1 MSHESLSIIFCTHF
15 FGAHSKAQG
24 NLQFNQA
31 LHLEITCCTASTF
44 TVPVGKVWKIEGSM
58 AYNNIN
64 PTRITAINGNPMEA
78 YLTGYTYLNYGIL
91 PIPLPYWLPANTQVS
106 FNTGSGVGQK
116 GYVSIIEFNV
126 IP

>member
-1 MSHESLSIIFCTHF
+1 MKTLSFLF
-15 FGAHSKAQG
+15 FTFLLLNKIYSQG

-44 TVPVGKVWKIEGSM
+44 TVPVGKVWKIEGAM
-58 AYNNIN
+58 AYNNSY
-64 PTRITAINGNPMEA
+64 PTRITAVNGNPMEA

-91 PIPLPYWLPANTQVS
+91 PIPLPYWLPTNTQVS

>member
-1 MSHESLSIIFCTHF
+1 MKNLLLFSCLLFSLSF
-15 FGAHSKAQG
+15 KAQG
-24 NLQFNQA
+24 NLQFNQV
-31 LHLEITCCTASTF
+31 LNLEITCCTASAF

-58 AYNNIN
+58 AYSNNY

-91 PIPLPYWLPANTQVS
+91 PITLPYWLPANTQVS
-106 FNTGSGVGQK
+106 FNTGNTIGYK
-116 GYVSIIEFNV
+116 GYVSIIEFNI

>member
-1 MSHESLSIIFCTHF
+1 MKNLLLFSCLLISLNF
-15 FGAHSKAQG
+15 KAQG
-24 NLQFNQA
+24 NLQFNQV
-31 LHLEITCCTASTF
+31 LHLEITCCTALTF

-58 AYNNIN
+58 AYSNNY

-91 PIPLPYWLPANTQVS
+91 PITLPYWLPTNTQVS
-106 FNTGSGVGQK
+106 FNTGNTIGYK

>member
-1 MSHESLSIIFCTHF
+1 MKIYLVFFVFIF
-15 FGAHSKAQG
+15 FGAQSIAQG
-24 NLQFNQA
+24 NLQFNQV

-58 AYNNIN
+58 AYTNNY
-64 PTRITAINGNPMEA
+64 PTRISAINGNPMEA
-78 YLTGYTYLNYGIL
+78 YLTGYTYLNYGVL
-91 PIPLPYWLPANTQVS
+91 PIPLPYWLPTNTQVS
-106 FNTGSGVGQK
+106 FSTGNTIGYK

>member
-1 MSHESLSIIFCTHF
+1 MKIYLVLFAFIF
-15 FGAHSKAQG
+15 FGAQSIAQG
-24 NLQFNQA
+24 NLQFNQV

-58 AYNNIN
+58 AYTNNY

-78 YLTGYTYLNYGIL
+78 YLTGYTYLNYGVL
-91 PIPLPYWLPANTQVS
+91 PIPLPYWLPTNTQVS
-106 FNTGSGVGQK
+106 FSTGNTIGYK

>member
-1 MSHESLSIIFCTHF
+1 MKIYLVLFAFIF
-15 FGAHSKAQG
+15 FGAQSIAQG
-24 NLQFNQA
+24 NLQFNQV
-31 LHLEITCCTASTF
+31 LHLEITCCTASAF
-44 TVPVGKVWKIEGSM
+44 SVPVGKVWKIEGSM
-58 AYNNIN
+58 AYNNSY

-91 PIPLPYWLPANTQVS
+91 PITLPYWLPANTQVS
-106 FNTGSGVGQK
+106 FNTGNTIGYK

>member
-1 MSHESLSIIFCTHF
+1 MKIQLVFFAFIF
-15 FGAHSKAQG
+15 FGAQSNAQG
-24 NLQFNQA
+24 NLQFNQV

-58 AYNNIN
+58 AYTNNY
-64 PTRITAINGNPMEA
+64 PTRISAINGNPMEA

-91 PIPLPYWLPANTQVS
+91 PIPLPYWLPTNTQVS
-106 FNTGSGVGQK
+106 FSTGNTIGYK

>member
-1 MSHESLSIIFCTHF
+1 MKIYLVLFALIF
-15 FGAHSKAQG
+15 FGAQSKAQG
-24 NLQFNQA
+24 NLQFNQV

-58 AYNNIN
+58 AYTNNY
-64 PTRITAINGNPMEA
+64 PTRISAINGNPMEA
-78 YLTGYTYLNYGIL
+78 YLTGYTYLNYGVL
-91 PIPLPYWLPANTQVS
+91 PIPLPYWLPTNTQVS
-106 FNTGSGVGQK
+106 FSTGNTIGYK

>member
-1 MSHESLSIIFCTHF
+1 MKNLLLFSCLLISLSFN
-15 FGAHSKAQG
+15 AQG
-24 NLQFNQA
+24 NLQFNQV

-44 TVPVGKVWKIEGSM
+44 TVPVGKVWKIEGAM
-58 AYNNIN
+58 AYNNSY

-91 PIPLPYWLPANTQVS
+91 PIPLPYWLPTNTQVS
-106 FNTGSGVGQK
+106 FNTGSGLGQK

>member
-1 MSHESLSIIFCTHF
+1 MKIYLVLFAFIF
-15 FGAHSKAQG
+15 FGAQSIAQG
-24 NLQFNQA
+24 NLQFNQV

-58 AYNNIN
+58 AYTNNY
-64 PTRITAINGNPMEA
+64 PTRISAINGNPMEA
-78 YLTGYTYLNYGIL
+78 YLTGYTYLNYGVL
-91 PIPLPYWLPANTQVS
+91 PIPLPYWLPTNTQVS
-106 FNTGSGVGQK
+106 FSTGNTIGYK

>member
-1 MSHESLSIIFCTHF
+1 MKNLLLFSCLLFSFSF
-15 FGAHSKAQG
+15 KAQG
-24 NLQFNQA
+24 NLQFNQV
-31 LHLEITCCTASTF
+31 LNLEITCCTASAF

-58 AYNNIN
+58 AYSNNY

-91 PIPLPYWLPANTQVS
+91 PITLPYWLPMNTQVS
-106 FNTGSGVGQK
+106 FNTGNTIGYK
-116 GYVSIIEFNV
+116 GYVSIIEFNI

>member
-1 MSHESLSIIFCTHF
+1 MKNLLLFSCLLISLSF
-15 FGAHSKAQG
+15 KAQG
-24 NLQFNQA
+24 NLQFNQV

-44 TVPVGKVWKIEGSM
+44 TVPVGKVWKIEGAM
-58 AYNNIN
+58 AYNNSY

-91 PIPLPYWLPANTQVS
+91 PIPLPYWLPTNTQVS
-106 FNTGSGVGQK
+106 FNTGSGLGQK

>member
-1 MSHESLSIIFCTHF
+1 MKIYLVFFAFIF
-15 FGAHSKAQG
+15 FGAQSKAQG
-24 NLQFNQA
+24 NLQFNQV

-58 AYNNIN
+58 AYNNN
-64 PTRITAINGNPMEA
+64 YPTRITAINGNPMDA
-78 YLTGYTYLNYGIL
+78 YLTGYTYLNYGVL
-91 PIPLPYWLPANTQVS
+91 PIPLPYWLPTNTQVS
-106 FNTGSGVGQK
+106 FSTGNTIGYK

>member
-1 MSHESLSIIFCTHF
+1 MKIYLVLFAFIF
-15 FGAHSKAQG
+15 FGAQSIAQG
-24 NLQFNQA
+24 NLQFNQV

-58 AYNNIN
+58 AYTNNY
-64 PTRITAINGNPMEA
+64 PTRISAINGNPMEA

-91 PIPLPYWLPANTQVS
+91 PIPLPYWLPTNTQVS
-106 FNTGSGVGQK
+106 FSTGNTIGYK

>member
-1 MSHESLSIIFCTHF
+1 MKNLLLFSCLLISLSF
-15 FGAHSKAQG
+15 KAQG
-24 NLQFNQA
+24 NLQFNQV

-58 AYNNIN
+58 AYSNNY

-91 PIPLPYWLPANTQVS
+91 PITLPYWLPTNTQVS
-106 FNTGSGVGQK
+106 FNTGNTIGYK

>member
-1 MSHESLSIIFCTHF
+1 MKVYLLFFALIF

>member
-1 MSHESLSIIFCTHF
+1 MKIQLVFFAFIFF
-15 FGAHSKAQG
+15 AAQSKAQG
-24 NLQFNQA
+24 NLQFNQV
-31 LHLEITCCTASTF
+31 LNLEITYNSALTYTIPA
-44 TVPVGKVWKIEGSM
+44 GKVWKIEGSM
-58 AYNNIN
+58 AYTNNY

-106 FNTGSGVGQK
+106 FNTGNTIGYK

>member
-1 MSHESLSIIFCTHF
+1 MKIYLVFFAFIF
-15 FGAHSKAQG
+15 FGANSIAQG
-24 NLQFNQA
+24 NLQFNQV

-44 TVPVGKVWKIEGSM
+44 TVPVGKVWKIEGAM
-58 AYNNIN
+58 AYNNSY
-64 PTRITAINGNPMEA
+64 PTRITAVNGNPMEA

>member
-1 MSHESLSIIFCTHF
+1 MKIYLVFFTFIF
-15 FGAHSKAQG
+15 FGAQSKAQG
-24 NLQFNQA
+24 NLQFNQV

-58 AYNNIN
+58 AYTNNY
-64 PTRITAINGNPMEA
+64 PTRISAINGNPMEA
-78 YLTGYTYLNYGIL
+78 YLTGYTYLNYGVL
-91 PIPLPYWLPANTQVS
+91 PIPLPYWLPTNTQVS
-106 FNTGSGVGQK
+106 FSTGNTIGYK

>member
-1 MSHESLSIIFCTHF
+1 MKVYLLFFALIF

-58 AYNNIN
+58 AYNNN
-64 PTRITAINGNPMEA
+64 SPTRITAINGNPMEA

-91 PIPLPYWLPANTQVS
+91 PIPLPYWLPMNTQVS

>member
-1 MSHESLSIIFCTHF
+1 MKIYLVFFAFIF
-15 FGAHSKAQG
+15 FGANSIAQG
-24 NLQFNQA
+24 NLQFNQV

-58 AYNNIN
+58 AYTNNY
-64 PTRITAINGNPMEA
+64 PTRISAINGNPMEA

-91 PIPLPYWLPANTQVS
+91 PIPLPYWLPTNTQVS
-106 FNTGSGVGQK
+106 FSTGNTIGYK

>member
-1 MSHESLSIIFCTHF
+1 MKIYLVFFAFIF
-15 FGAHSKAQG
+15 FGAQSKAQG
-24 NLQFNQA
+24 NLQFNQV

-58 AYNNIN
+58 AYTNNY
-64 PTRITAINGNPMEA
+64 PTRISAINGNPMEA
-78 YLTGYTYLNYGIL
+78 YLTGYTYLNYGVL
-91 PIPLPYWLPANTQVS
+91 PIPLPYWLPTNTQVS
-106 FNTGSGVGQK
+106 FSTGNTIGYK

>member
-1 MSHESLSIIFCTHF
+1 MKNLLLFSCLLFSLSF
-15 FGAHSKAQG
+15 KAQG
-24 NLQFNQA
+24 NLQFNQV

-44 TVPVGKVWKIEGSM
+44 TVPVGKVWKIEGAM
-58 AYNNIN
+58 AYNNTY
-64 PTRITAINGNPMEA
+64 PTRISAINGNPMEA

-91 PIPLPYWLPANTQVS
+91 PIPLPYWLPMNTQVS
-106 FNTGSGVGQK
+106 FNTGSGIGQK

>member
-1 MSHESLSIIFCTHF
+1 VFFTFIF
-15 FGAHSKAQG
+15 FGAQSIAQG
-24 NLQFNQA
+24 NLQFNQV

-58 AYNNIN
+58 AYTNNY
-64 PTRITAINGNPMEA
+64 PTRISAINGNPMEA

-91 PIPLPYWLPANTQVS
+91 PIPLPYWLPTNTQVS
-106 FNTGSGVGQK
+106 FSTGNTIGYK

>member
-1 MSHESLSIIFCTHF
+1 MKNLLLFSFLLFSFSF
-15 FGAHSKAQG
+15 KAQG
-24 NLQFNQA
+24 NLQFNQV
-31 LHLEITCCTASTF
+31 LNLEITCCTASAF

-58 AYNNIN
+58 AYSNNY

-91 PIPLPYWLPANTQVS
+91 PITLPYWLPANTQVS
-106 FNTGSGVGQK
+106 FNTGNTIGYK
-116 GYVSIIEFNV
+116 GYVSIIEFNI

>member
-1 MSHESLSIIFCTHF
+1 MKNLLLFSCLLFSLSF
-15 FGAHSKAQG
+15 KAQG
-24 NLQFNQA
+24 NLQFNQV
-31 LHLEITCCTASTF
+31 LNLEITCCTASTF
-44 TVPVGKVWKIEGSM
+44 TVPVGKVWKIEGAM
-58 AYNNIN
+58 AYNNSY

-91 PIPLPYWLPANTQVS
+91 PIPLPYWLPTNTQVS

>member
-1 MSHESLSIIFCTHF
+1 MKIYLVFFAFIF
-15 FGAHSKAQG
+15 FGAQSKAQG
-24 NLQFNQA
+24 NLQFNQV

-58 AYNNIN
+58 AYTNNY
-64 PTRITAINGNPMEA
+64 PTRISAINGNPMEA

-91 PIPLPYWLPANTQVS
+91 PIPLPYWLPTNTQVS
-106 FNTGSGVGQK
+106 FSTGNTIGYK